1 MLMKRFS
8 PRQIAFAGIV
18 AALYAAITILCA
30 PFSYGAIQF
39 RLAEALIV
47 LCCFTPSAIWGLVLG
62 CIGANILSSVGAF
75 DILFGTLATL
85 LSCVVTARLKRAWL
99 IPLPA
104 VVFNA
109 LIVGAEIAFFV
120 DGGAFW
126 SAFALNAL
134 TVGLGE
140 AAVMYLLGVP
150 LYLFLQKSDAGQ
162 KLRTLG
168 AEDRSRRS

>member
-1 MLMKRFS
+1 MKRFS

-39 RLAEALIV
+39 RLAEALTV
-47 LCCFTPSAIWGLVLG
+47 LCCFSPTAIWGMVIG

-75 DILFGTLATL
+75 DILFGAIATL
-85 LSCVVTARLKRAWL
+85 LACILTSKIKRVWL
-99 IPLPA
+99 IPIPT
-104 VVFNA
+104 VICNA

-126 SAFALNAL
+126 SAFGLNAL
-134 TVGLGE
+134 SVALGE
-140 AAVMYLLGVP
+140 AAVMCLLGIP
-150 LYLFLQKSDAGQ
+150 LYLYLSKSEAGN
-162 KLRTLG
+162 KLRALSDG
-168 AEDRSRRS
+168 RPQK

>member
-1 MLMKRFS
+1 MRRFS

-39 RLAEALIV
+39 RLAEALTV
-47 LCCFTPSAIWGLVLG
+47 LCCFTPTALWGLVIG
-62 CIGANILSSVGAF
+62 CIGANILSSVGLF

-85 LSCVVTARLKRAWL
+85 LACLVTAKIKRAWL
-99 IPLPA
+99 IPLPT
-104 VVFNA
+104 VIFNA

-126 SAFALNAL
+126 SAFGLNAL

-150 LYLFLQKSDAGQ
+150 LFLYLQHSAAGE

-168 AEDRSRRS
+168 SGNRGR